1 MPCTIKGLNLNPK
14 EFAIVE
20 GVANGNDKK
29 AAIIAAYLK
38 EDANFIEF
46 ASKDSKWR
54 GSIEN
59 TPHNTC
65 VRLLNEYYKKQ
76 HPSVVNFRRSRIG
89 TELNGFS
96 SVHAKYIAYRHTA
109 GIISALY
116 YDLAKNKDVNRKDRA
131 DILRRCGTTIRSKFV
146 TEYINPLIN
155 SDEFKNN
162 STGKKYIEKLMIFV
176 EKLINIRLLKIKKIL
191 KILLKNYILFM
202 AILQLNMEI
211 LKLKIM
217 EIL

>member
-1 MPCTIKGLNLNPK
+1 M
-14 EFAIVE
+14 
-20 GVANGNDKK
+20 
-29 AAIIAAYLK
+29 
-38 EDANFIEF
+38 
-46 ASKDSKWR
+46 
-54 GSIEN
+54 
-59 TPHNTC
+59 
-65 VRLLNEYYKKQ
+65 
-76 HPSVVNFRRSRIG
+76 
-89 TELNGFS
+89 
-96 SVHAKYIAYRHTA
+96 
-109 GIISALY
+109 
-116 YDLAKNKDVNRKDRA
+116 
-131 DILRRCGTTIRSKFV
+131 RRCSTTIRSKFV

-162 STGKKYIEKLMIFV
+162 STGKNILKKLMIFV